1 MSLVVAV
8 AGETMPRP
16 GIGSFCSILFFP
28 NQNTPDV
35 GPSVMLSPTSPSS
48 LPRPLLSRTPSAR
61 GRGGQWPVAAA
72 GVAGR
77 WASSRL
83 AAAAAAAAAAACPSQ
98 AAMCNCAS
106 PCGRRSRG
114 SWGLLRRTGDD
125 ARSPWPWR
133 MQMRGTRCLAGE
145 GEACSLAALEPVLE
159 EIRPS
164 SDFCKASPFQNL
176 SDQMRFSSLAQ
187 HVPVHKETEH
197 HLPDQKM
204 FCLPQCQ
211 EKCLDLSVQKA
222 FQKKFV
228 VGKFRCHKV
237 VGVWQV
243 NKVSKGELVPSKE
256 LTLTKPLFIDFKDFF
271 QFSFLCVDIIIVV
284 ILHRKGQVAKQC
296 PARRIKRMLL
306 MTEPLFNG
314 SPLQNILSQQER
326 IPTLHAS
333 TLDTS
338 GRIMDFSWYNFT
350 TGAPAPV
357 LSPAMTA
364 RAQW

>member
-1 MSLVVAV
+1 
-8 AGETMPRP
+8 MP
-16 GIGSFCSILFFP
+16 
-28 NQNTPDV
+28 
-35 GPSVMLSPTSPSS
+35 
-48 LPRPLLSRTPSAR
+48 
-61 GRGGQWPVAAA
+61 
-72 GVAGR
+72 
-77 WASSRL
+77 
-83 AAAAAAAAAAACPSQ
+83 
-98 AAMCNCAS
+98 
-106 PCGRRSRG
+106 
-114 SWGLLRRTGDD
+114 
-125 ARSPWPWR
+125 
-133 MQMRGTRCLAGE
+133 LAGGDVHLCIAVRPSE
-145 GEACSLAALEPVLE
+145 SRKLGSAPPHRRRCSLAVALADADEGNPLPRGCPATCGPASLGTPGPGSPSGATVL
-159 EIRPS
+159 
-164 SDFCKASPFQNL
+164 FQNL

-326 IPTLHAS
+326 IPTLFIGMQALWTHQAGS
-333 TLDTS
+333 WISHGITS
-338 GRIMDFSWYNFT
+338 QLEHLLRC
-350 TGAPAPV
+350 
-357 LSPAMTA
+357 
-364 RAQW
+364 

>member
-133 MQMRGTRCLAGE
+133 MQMRGTRCLAG
-145 GEACSLAALEPVLE
+145 
-159 EIRPS
+159 
-164 SDFCKASPFQNL
+164 FQNL

-228 VGKFRCHKV
+228 ACKHSGHIRQDH
-237 VGVWQV
+237 G
-243 NKVSKGELVPSKE
+243 
-256 LTLTKPLFIDFKDFF
+256 
-271 QFSFLCVDIIIVV
+271 FLMV
-284 ILHRKGQVAKQC
+284 
-296 PARRIKRMLL
+296 
-306 MTEPLFNG
+306 
-314 SPLQNILSQQER
+314 
-326 IPTLHAS
+326 
-333 TLDTS
+333 
-338 GRIMDFSWYNFT
+338 
-350 TGAPAPV
+350 
-357 LSPAMTA
+357 
-364 RAQW
+364 

>member
-1 MSLVVAV
+1 MGVLNYDGPATCGPASL
-8 AGETMPRP
+8 GTP
-16 GIGSFCSILFFP
+16 GPG
-28 NQNTPDV
+28 
-35 GPSVMLSPTSPSS
+35 SPSGA
-48 LPRPLLSRTPSAR
+48 T
-61 GRGGQWPVAAA
+61 
-72 GVAGR
+72 
-77 WASSRL
+77 
-83 AAAAAAAAAAACPSQ
+83 
-98 AAMCNCAS
+98 
-106 PCGRRSRG
+106 
-114 SWGLLRRTGDD
+114 
-125 ARSPWPWR
+125 
-133 MQMRGTRCLAGE
+133 
-145 GEACSLAALEPVLE
+145 VL
-159 EIRPS
+159 
-164 SDFCKASPFQNL
+164 FQNL

-326 IPTLHAS
+326 IPTLFIGMQALWTHQA
-333 TLDTS
+333 
-338 GRIMDFSWYNFT
+338 
-350 TGAPAPV
+350 
-357 LSPAMTA
+357 
-364 RAQW
+364 